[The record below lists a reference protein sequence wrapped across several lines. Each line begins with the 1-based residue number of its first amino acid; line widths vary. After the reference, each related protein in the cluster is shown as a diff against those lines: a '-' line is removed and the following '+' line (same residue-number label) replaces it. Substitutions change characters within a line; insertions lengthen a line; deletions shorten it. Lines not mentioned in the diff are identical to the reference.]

1 MALAHQPLEAGL
13 EPAAMGLKGVGA
25 HVAVVLEALK
35 GVEVHVAVVPMEWLL
50 AEVLVQE
57 VKLQVLLLKFLQ
69 GARP

>member
-25 HVAVVLEALK
+25 
-35 GVEVHVAVVPMEWLL
+35 HVAVVPMEWLL